1 MKEDIKMFENM
12 KMAIGYYKSGNEYWI
27 DISKIHISDE
37 FAAKKVGW
45 KKLQRK
51 RDYFRNT
58 GEFESKVVL
67 NNDFVL
73 VDGYSTYCLVKE
85 FGLGKLAVWFED

>member
-1 MKEDIKMFENM
+1 MFENV

-27 DISKIHISDE
+27 DISKIHITDE

-85 FGLGKLAVWFED
+85 FGLGKLAVLFEN